1 MIVVST
7 SSLSNCWLQAIWKIL
22 PTCLPHNLCL
32 ALPSCLLCAD
42 KTGQHQALICSSLVK
57 VASEAFSPELLLV

>member
-1 MIVVST
+1 
-7 SSLSNCWLQAIWKIL
+7 
-22 PTCLPHNLCL
+22 
-32 ALPSCLLCAD
+32 LLCAD